1 MVCLITSLPRF
12 RIAFCALL
20 AVLVVGC
27 ASWKESATR
36 DPAIERSSGSIG
48 ENRKRVNL
56 EVEFVNIAVNADD
69 IDQSASL
76 WQWIDETAID
86 ASTRRTLLANGIRVG
101 FVASEEHFRQR
112 LAKSTIERDVV
123 ETFLS
128 HASVASD
135 VARGEKLIPMRLG
148 HRYELALQQPIAGS
162 HVAMVRADGET
173 IGRTLSNP
181 QYFLA
186 ITPTQASGIKQV
198 DLHFRPEIQ
207 FGEARQKRVS
217 SDMGLRI
224 ETRRD
229 RWSIPELDLAVT
241 ASERDM
247 LVIAA
252 TTPATGLAKQ
262 MLMGS
267 DSDNSQEQVVVI
279 VRVAQVPSAVDNL

>member
-12 RIAFCALL
+12 RIAFCAPARGAGSWLP
-20 AVLVVGC
+20 
-27 ASWKESATR
+27 SWKESATR

-48 ENRKRVNL
+48 ENRKRVIL

-112 LAKSTIERDVV
+112 LAKSTIEQDVV

-148 HRYELALQQPIAGS
+148 HRYELALNSPSQAATSQWCERTGKQSAERSAIRSTFLRSRRLKPRASNRLICISARRSSSARLGKSESAVTWGCGS
-162 HVAMVRADGET
+162 RHAET
-173 IGRTLSNP
+173 
-181 QYFLA
+181 
-186 ITPTQASGIKQV
+186 
-198 DLHFRPEIQ
+198 
-207 FGEARQKRVS
+207 
-217 SDMGLRI
+217 
-224 ETRRD
+224 D
-229 RWSIPELDLAVT
+229 RSIPELDLAVT